1 MNGTEHRTNRAS
13 ALPLPPMGDRA
24 QDPGRIIGAL
34 LRVDGPRTIS
44 EMARLAD
51 VSRDRAATVVTRLE
65 RLGLIERRPAGR
77 AHLVALIEES
87 PVTESLREIERSHER
102 SVERLRRAA
111 RSIKPAPE
119 FMALYGSWARGEA
132 TEASDLDVAVIA
144 EGAGDREAL
153 LEALDEWSGLAKRV
167 TGASPVRRDRRRL
180 DSDPRCP
187 VGLNST
193 RLDRADRRRRSGS

>member
-1 MNGTEHRTNRAS
+1 
-13 ALPLPPMGDRA
+13 
-24 QDPGRIIGAL
+24 
-34 LRVDGPRTIS
+34 
-44 EMARLAD
+44 
-51 VSRDRAATVVTRLE
+51 
-65 RLGLIERRPAGR
+65 LGLIERRPAGR